1 MCMKQYTHQKK
12 YTPKTLLL
20 AFTALF
26 MLTSNAMAISTTKT
40 QSVEN
45 KTDLCLDQTTRLEKL
60 EKIPTHLLT
69 AISLAETGRWH
80 KDTKEIIAWPWTV
93 TSNGKGQHFDSKEE
107 ALAEVEILL
116 TEGFRNIDV
125 GCMQI
130 NLKYHENAFKNLS
143 LALDPKTN
151 TEYAVTFLKKL
162 YDRKKNWMHAVG
174 AYHSTTPD
182 KNLKYRAKLIRLW
195 NKVRRSA
202 TAQKA
207 SVEKLKPKLPTLTGI
222 DYQRI
227 TLLNKSFQ
235 ERRNSDPVARIKK
248 STFMEKAMKRH
259 AELDAWR
266 EQKIQGLDMEH
277 LVAMRRAEQ
286 ALRQRKERL
295 SHGKPKFGDRRKKQ
309 LTQWRETS
317 LWNPN

>member
-1 MCMKQYTHQKK
+1 L
-12 YTPKTLLL
+12 LLL
-20 AFTALF
+20 AVTAILL
-26 MLTSNAMAISTTKT
+26 LTSNVLAISIKNP
-40 QSVEN
+40 QAIEIKS
-45 KTDLCLDQTTRLEKL
+45 KLCLDQTARLEKL
-60 EKIPTHLLT
+60 KKIPIHLLS
-69 AISLAETGRWH
+69 AISLAETGRWY
-80 KDTKEIIAWPWTV
+80 KYTKEIIAWPWTV

-116 TEGFRNIDV
+116 TKGFRNIDV

-130 NLKYHENAFKNLS
+130 NLKYHKNAFKNLS

-151 TEYAVTFLKKL
+151 TEYAATFLKKL

-202 TAQKA
+202 ATQKA
-207 SVEKLKPKLPTLTGI
+207 SVGKLKPKLPTLAGI
-222 DYQRI
+222 DHQRI
-227 TLLNKSFQ
+227 SLLNKSFQ
-235 ERRNSDPVARIKK
+235 ERRDSDSAARINKNA
-248 STFMEKAMKRH
+248 FMEKAMKRH

-286 ALRQRKERL
+286 VLRQRKERL
-295 SHGKPKFGDRRKKQ
+295 SRGKPKFGDRRKKQ

>member
-1 MCMKQYTHQKK
+1 MNPYTHQKK
-12 YTPKTLLL
+12 YTTKTLLL

-26 MLTSNAMAISTTKT
+26 ALTSNAMAISTTKP
-40 QSVEN
+40 QSIEN
-45 KTDLCLDQTTRLEKL
+45 NRDLCLEQTIRLEKL

-93 TSNGKGQHFDSKEE
+93 TSSGKGQHFDSKEE

-162 YDRKKNWMHAVG
+162 YDQKKNWMHAAG
-174 AYHSTTPD
+174 SYHSTTPD

-195 NKVRRSA
+195 NKVRHS
-202 TAQKA
+202 TSGKKT
-207 SVEKLKPKLPTLTGI
+207 SIEKLTPKLPTQTGI

-227 TLLNKSFQ
+227 SLLNKSFQ
-235 ERRNSDPVARIKK
+235 ERRNADPVATMKK
-248 STFMEKAMKRH
+248 NKFMEKAMKRH
-259 AELDAWR
+259 AELNAWR

-286 ALRQRKERL
+286 SLRQRKERL
-295 SHGKPKFGDRRKKQ
+295 SRGKPKFGDRRKKQ
-309 LTQWRETS
+309 LTQWRKTS
-317 LWNPN
+317 LWSPN